1 MSWFGRYL
9 RSSVGAKHVMAV
21 TGLLLL
27 LFTIVHMIGHLQ
39 MFGGP
44 EMYNKY
50 AHFLQSL
57 WEVKWPVRAGLLA
70 LMIVHI
76 VLAIGL
82 VAKNKAARPIG
93 YAKFKPV
100 RSSGFGRAMGFTG
113 LVIFAFV
120 AFHILHFTVGLVQHD
135 TFHQIDPLDRTRYD
149 AYAMF
154 VHGFQNVAIY
164 AIYLV
169 GVALLAIHLGHGASS
184 WFQSLGWRH
193 PKYPVDK
200 VGPALAVILFV
211 GYMLPPTAVL
221 LNIIRLPGA

>member
-1 MSWFGRYL
+1 MTWLFRYL

-27 LFTIVHMIGHLQ
+27 LFAIVHMIGHLQ

-44 EMYNKY
+44 SMYNAY
-50 AHFLQSL
+50 ANFLQNL

-70 LMIVHI
+70 LLIIHV

-82 VAKNKAARPIG
+82 VAKNRAARSQR
-93 YAKFKPV
+93 YAVYRPQ
-100 RSSGFGRAMGFTG
+100 RSSIVGRSMALSG
-113 LVIFAFV
+113 LVVLVFLVI
-120 AFHILHFTVGLVQHD
+120 HIIHFTINPTHHGN
-135 TFHQIDPLDRTRYD
+135 

-154 VHGFQNVAIY
+154 VHAFQQPMYY

-169 GVALLAIHLGHGASS
+169 GMLLLAAHLGHGASS
-184 WFQSLGWRH
+184 WLQSLGWRH

-200 VGPALAVILFV
+200 IGPAVSAFLFI
-211 GYMLPPTAVL
+211 GYMIPPTAVL
-221 LNIIRLPGA
+221 VGAIQ